1 MKIRVIKTVKDHLP
15 MQEDL
20 VQSMIDEKGK
30 EKNLI
35 NLVPEVEYQE
45 IEGFGGAFT
54 EAAAVTLNKLS
65 KENRDK
71 ILKLYFSEDEGIGY
85 NVGRVHMNSCDFSD
99 GNYACVEENDETLDS
114 FNVDRDKQAVIP
126 MVRDAMKYGG
136 LQIFMSPWSPPAY
149 MKTNGEMNH
158 GGKLKPEYRELWAQ
172 CYAKFIEAYR
182 KEGID
187 IWGVSVQNEPKATQK
202 WDSCIYTAEEE
213 RDFVKKYL
221 GKKMDELGVKILF
234 WDHNKERVMD
244 RAMVMLSDEEAAK
257 YIYGLAFHWYS
268 GDHFEQ
274 LEMFNRLYP
283 EKKLAF
289 SEGCYEYSKGQMDT
303 YKIGEKYAHDMIG
316 NFNNHCNLFCDWNL
330 VLNEKGGPNHVGNFC
345 DAPIMADTENDR
357 IDIHESFY
365 YIGHFSKYVK
375 KGAKRIG
382 SSKWTSE
389 LETVAFKNP
398 DGSIVSVVLNRTE
411 DDVPFCF
418 RLHGELIESVAESH
432 SIATYIFERWEKEL
446 IATGIS

>member
-1 MKIRVIKTVKDHLP
+1 MRAKVVKSVKDRRP
-15 MQEDL
+15 MQESVL
-20 VQSMIDEKGK
+20 YSLIDERGK
-30 EKNLI
+30 ETKLI

-54 EAAAVTLNKLS
+54 EAAAVTINKLS

-85 NVGRVHMNSCDFSD
+85 NVGRVHMNSCDFSE
-99 GNYACVEENDETLDS
+99 GNYTCVDENDETLDS
-114 FNVDRDKQAVIP
+114 FNLDRDKRAVIP
-126 MVRDAMKYGG
+126 MVRDAMKYGE
-136 LQIFMSPWSPPAY
+136 LQLFMSPWSPPAY
-149 MKTNGEMNH
+149 MKTNGNMNH

-172 CYAKFIEAYR
+172 CYTKFIEAYR

-187 IWGVSVQNEPKATQK
+187 IWGVSVQNEPKAIQK
-202 WDSCIYTAEEE
+202 WDSCVYTAEEE
-213 RDFVKKYL
+213 RDFVKNYL
-221 GKKMDELGVKILF
+221 GKKMDELGAKILF

-244 RAMVMLSDEEAAK
+244 RAMIMLSDEEAAK

-283 EKKLAF
+283 EKKLVF

-316 NFNNHCNLFCDWNL
+316 NFNNYCNLFCDWNL

-357 IDIHESFY
+357 IDIHESYY

-382 SSKWTSE
+382 SSKWTSD

-398 DGSIVSVVLNRTE
+398 DGSIVSVVLNRTG
-411 DDVPFCF
+411 DDIPFYF
-418 RLHGELIESVAESH
+418 RLNGELIESVAESH
-432 SIATYIFERWEKEL
+432 SIATYIFER
-446 IATGIS
+446 